1 MNTANNKYVLEFGFD
16 SGYTKRIYIAFYIN
30 EQGVKELINIKYAN
44 PDDLNDRNEAVQW
57 FKTILTNHNATFTD
71 KNNKEVIA
79 EFNATDF
86 NAIDDEINIVATNNN
101 ENIETINYDE
111 LYTYIDKAICSY
123 LSDINDYIYIEVDER
138 KFCRDVIND
147 IKSKFHEK

>member
-16 SGYTKRIYIAFYIN
+16 SGYTKRIYSAFYIN
-30 EQGVKELINIKYAN
+30 EQGERELINIKYAN

-57 FKTILTNHNATFTD
+57 FKTISTNHNAVFID
-71 KNNKEVIA
+71 KNNREVIA
-79 EFNATDF
+79 EF
-86 NAIDDEINIVATNNN
+86 NAIDDEINTIATNTNK
-101 ENIETINYDE
+101 NIETINYDE

-147 IKSKFHEK
+147 IKSKFHGK